1 MIAYLTVHRAVQN
14 RGKNRVYPEETV
26 IEKEREPTTKLHMCT
41 HMMSK
46 PGGIRGQLAFIISL
60 PFLGKRD

>member
-14 RGKNRVYPEETV
+14 RGKNRVYPEETA
-26 IEKEREPTTKLHMCT
+26 IEKERESTTKLHIGT
-41 HMMSK
+41 HMIST
-46 PGGIRGQLAFIISL
+46 PGGIRGHLAFIISL

>member
-14 RGKNRVYPEETV
+14 CGKNRVYPEETV
-26 IEKEREPTTKLHMCT
+26 IEKEREPTIKLHMCT
-41 HMMSK
+41 HMMST